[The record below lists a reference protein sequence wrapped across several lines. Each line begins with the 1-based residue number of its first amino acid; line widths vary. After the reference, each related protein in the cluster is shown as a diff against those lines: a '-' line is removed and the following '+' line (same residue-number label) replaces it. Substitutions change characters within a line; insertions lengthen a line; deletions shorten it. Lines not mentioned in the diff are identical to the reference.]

1 MKNLVTENKDI
12 NKSVSLRLNKSLLE
26 EINKITEV
34 FSISLTDF
42 IRNAVEKEV
51 KEIKKDFF
59 YKLSQVDYCSD
70 EESKEIIEELNKMT
84 EDDLNVDEIELIIKY
99 SKLVE
104 KFFEK
109 HLDIENQFLKNLEA
123 FYIGKEKNIDIKKL
137 KGTIIP
143 QYRMR
148 IGSYRVIFTVNK
160 ESIKVY
166 SIYVEKAGSR
176 GEIYKN

>member
-1 MKNLVTENKDI
+1 MFKD
-12 NKSVSLRLNKSLLE
+12 
-26 EINKITEV
+26 
-34 FSISLTDF
+34 
-42 IRNAVEKEV
+42 
-51 KEIKKDFF
+51 
-59 YKLSQVDYCSD
+59 
-70 EESKEIIEELNKMT
+70 
-84 EDDLNVDEIELIIKY
+84 NVDEIELIIRY
-99 SKLVE
+99 SRLVE
-104 KFFEK
+104 KFFQK
-109 HLDIENQFLKNLEA
+109 HLDIENQFFKNLEA
-123 FYIGKEKNIDIKKL
+123 FYVEKERNVDIKRL

>member
-1 MKNLVTENKDI
+1 MFKGNIDK
-12 NKSVSLRLNKSLLE
+12 
-26 EINKITEV
+26 
-34 FSISLTDF
+34 
-42 IRNAVEKEV
+42 
-51 KEIKKDFF
+51 
-59 YKLSQVDYCSD
+59 
-70 EESKEIIEELNKMT
+70 
-84 EDDLNVDEIELIIKY
+84 IELIIKY

-123 FYIGKEKNIDIKKL
+123 FYLEAFYIGKEKNIDIKKL
-137 KGTIIP
+137 KGTLIP

>member
-1 MKNLVTENKDI
+1 MLKGNI
-12 NKSVSLRLNKSLLE
+12 
-26 EINKITEV
+26 
-34 FSISLTDF
+34 
-42 IRNAVEKEV
+42 
-51 KEIKKDFF
+51 
-59 YKLSQVDYCSD
+59 
-70 EESKEIIEELNKMT
+70 
-84 EDDLNVDEIELIIKY
+84 DEIELIIKY

-109 HLDIENQFLKNLEA
+109 NLNIENQFLKNLEA

-160 ESIKVY
+160 KSIKVY

>member
-1 MKNLVTENKDI
+1 MFKD
-12 NKSVSLRLNKSLLE
+12 
-26 EINKITEV
+26 
-34 FSISLTDF
+34 
-42 IRNAVEKEV
+42 
-51 KEIKKDFF
+51 
-59 YKLSQVDYCSD
+59 
-70 EESKEIIEELNKMT
+70 
-84 EDDLNVDEIELIIKY
+84 NVDEIELIIRY
-99 SKLVE
+99 SRLVE

-109 HLDIENQFLKNLEA
+109 HQEVENQFLKNLEA
-123 FYIGKEKNIDIKKL
+123 FYIGKEKNVDIKRL

-148 IGSYRVIFTVNK
+148 IGSYRIIFNVTK

>member
-1 MKNLVTENKDI
+1 MFKD
-12 NKSVSLRLNKSLLE
+12 
-26 EINKITEV
+26 
-34 FSISLTDF
+34 
-42 IRNAVEKEV
+42 
-51 KEIKKDFF
+51 
-59 YKLSQVDYCSD
+59 
-70 EESKEIIEELNKMT
+70 
-84 EDDLNVDEIELIIKY
+84 NVDEIELIIRY
-99 SKLVE
+99 SRLVE
-104 KFFEK
+104 KFFQK
-109 HLDIENQFLKNLEA
+109 HLDIENQFFKNLEA
-123 FYIGKEKNIDIKKL
+123 FYVEKERNVEIKRL

>member
-1 MKNLVTENKDI
+1 MFKGNIDK
-12 NKSVSLRLNKSLLE
+12 
-26 EINKITEV
+26 
-34 FSISLTDF
+34 
-42 IRNAVEKEV
+42 
-51 KEIKKDFF
+51 
-59 YKLSQVDYCSD
+59 
-70 EESKEIIEELNKMT
+70 
-84 EDDLNVDEIELIIKY
+84 IELIIKY

-109 HLDIENQFLKNLEA
+109 HLDIENQFFKNLEA
-123 FYIGKEKNIDIKKL
+123 FYVEKERNVDIKRL

-148 IGSYRVIFTVNK
+148 IGSYRIIFNVTK